1 MIGEIGELSINS
13 KQSGGNQGMSVSIRL
28 SRMGSNKNAFY
39 RIVVLPTRS
48 KRDGSALDTLGY
60 YRPDANPRQAT
71 LELDRAKDWIK
82 KGAIVSSTVMRLVK
96 MAEKSESKG
105 ETPVKIVFA
114 SEKTKK
120 AHKDRLAAKKK
131 G

>member
-1 MIGEIGELSINS
+1 
-13 KQSGGNQGMSVSIRL
+13 MSASIRL

-48 KRDGSALDTLGY
+48 RRDGSALDTLGY
-60 YRPDANPRQAT
+60 YRPDANPKQAT
-71 LELDRAKDWIK
+71 LELARAKEWIK
-82 KGAIVSSTVMRLVK
+82 KGAIASSTVMRLVK
-96 MAEKSESKG
+96 MAEKAESKG
-105 ETPVKIVFA
+105 ESQVKIVFP
-114 SEKTKK
+114 SDKTKK

>member
-1 MIGEIGELSINS
+1 
-13 KQSGGNQGMSVSIRL
+13 MSVSIRL

-48 KRDGSALDTLGY
+48 RRDGSALDTLGY
-60 YRPDANPRQAT
+60 YRPDANPKQAT
-71 LELDRAKDWIK
+71 LELERAKGWIK
-82 KGAIVSSTVMRLVK
+82 KGAIVSSTVMRLIKQAEKAEPNGEGQVK
-96 MAEKSESKG
+96 M
-105 ETPVKIVFA
+105 VFP
-114 SEKTKK
+114 SDKTKK

>member
-1 MIGEIGELSINS
+1 
-13 KQSGGNQGMSVSIRL
+13 MSASIRL

-60 YRPDANPRQAT
+60 YRPDANPKQAT
-71 LELDRAKDWIK
+71 LDLARAKEWIK
-82 KGAIVSSTVMRLVK
+82 KGAIASSTVMRLVK
-96 MAEKSESKG
+96 MGEKIEAG
-105 ETPVKIVFA
+105 ENGQVKIVFQ
-114 SEKTKK
+114 SDKTKK

>member
-1 MIGEIGELSINS
+1 
-13 KQSGGNQGMSVSIRL
+13 MSVSIRL

>member
-1 MIGEIGELSINS
+1 
-13 KQSGGNQGMSVSIRL
+13 MSASIRL

-48 KRDGSALDTLGY
+48 RRDGSALDTLGY
-60 YRPDANPRQAT
+60 YRPDANPKQAT
-71 LELDRAKDWIK
+71 LELARAKEWIK
-82 KGAIVSSTVMRLVK
+82 KGAIASSTVMRLVK
-96 MAEKSESKG
+96 MAEKVEAGENGQSKI
-105 ETPVKIVFA
+105 TFP
-114 SEKTKK
+114 SDKTKK

>member
-1 MIGEIGELSINS
+1 
-13 KQSGGNQGMSVSIRL
+13 MSVSIRL
-28 SRMGSNKNAFY
+28 TRMGSNKNAFY
-39 RIVVLPTRS
+39 RIAVMPTRS

-60 YRPDANPRQAT
+60 YRPDANPKQA
-71 LELDRAKDWIK
+71 ELNLARTKDWIK

-96 MAEKSESKG
+96 MAEKVEAG
-105 ETPVKIVFA
+105 DQNRIKIVFP
-114 SEKTKK
+114 SDKTKK